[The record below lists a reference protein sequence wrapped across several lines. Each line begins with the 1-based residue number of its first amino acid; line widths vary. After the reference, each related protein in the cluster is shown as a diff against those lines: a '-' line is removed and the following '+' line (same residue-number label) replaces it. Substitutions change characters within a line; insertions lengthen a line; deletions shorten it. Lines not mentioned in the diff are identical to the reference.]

1 MINPVLL
8 GEEGRGAR
16 AFTGSAPVLVS
27 LPKLAREARMPV
39 GGHVQ
44 AAEGGTGLST
54 AATVIGEAAPQHL
67 LTVNKTDLPNCCRT
81 ISQPRRL

>member
-8 GEEGRGAR
+8 GEEGRGAQ

-27 LPKLAREARMPV
+27 LPKRAREARMPV

-54 AATVIGEAAPQHL
+54 AATVMGRPHL
-67 LTVNKTDLPNCCRT
+67 G
-81 ISQPRRL
+81 IS